1 MMYTSIYICVHEA
14 KVYLYICVY
23 VFILFNLIILHVQYY
38 WESSRVVLVVYYNCL
53 KLLVAKYIDS
63 LAKMF

>member
-1 MMYTSIYICVHEA
+1 MYEA

-23 VFILFNLIILHVQYY
+23 VFILFNLIILHVVQQYNNIIEK

-53 KLLVAKYIDS
+53 KLLVV
-63 LAKMF
+63 